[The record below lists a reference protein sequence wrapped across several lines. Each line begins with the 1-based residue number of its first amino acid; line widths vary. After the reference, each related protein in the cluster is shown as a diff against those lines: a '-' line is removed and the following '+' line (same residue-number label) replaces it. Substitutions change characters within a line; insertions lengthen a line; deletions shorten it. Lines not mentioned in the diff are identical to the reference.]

1 MDAIKQPLD
10 FAQWEREQ
18 RAFIAHS
25 SATKVGIAKLRIRQ
39 HAQIYWK
46 RRELEEAQEERFLS
60 YPTSVSGQGAFGAS
74 LSAFDL

>member
-1 MDAIKQPLD
+1 MSAINELADEAPPLD
-10 FAQWEREQ
+10 FRQWEREQ

-25 SATKVGIAKLRIRQ
+25 SATKVGIAHVRIRQ

-46 RRELEEAQEERFLS
+46 RRETDSGASDLS
-60 YPTSVSGQGAFGAS
+60 LRLGAFGAS